1 MPGAG
6 EAGSEARGLP
16 EPHALVRE
24 AVEARAAVRRAMEAG
39 EELRRPIEERDEE
52 ARDVH
57 FGGKRRTEGGQPDQ
71 RLRTAPGQTLW
82 RGVPTGYL
90 QPHAA
95 NAASDGLAGSRRG
108 YVRYNRLRPTML
120 SLPAYPPTGR
130 KALCL
135 RW

>member
-24 AVEARAAVRRAMEAG
+24 AVEARAAVRRVMEVG

-57 FGGKRRTEGGQPDQ
+57 FGGKRRTREDNRIRDFAPTP
-71 RLRTAPGQTLW
+71 RTDPLAWGADGVPSTP
-82 RGVPTGYL
+82 RGV
-90 QPHAA
+90 
-95 NAASDGLAGSRRG
+95 RRE
-108 YVRYNRLRPTML
+108 RRPR
-120 SLPAYPPTGR
+120 R
-130 KALCL
+130 KL
-135 RW
+135 

>member
-24 AVEARAAVRRAMEAG
+24 AVEARAAVRRAMEVG

-71 RLRTAPGQTLW
+71 RLRTAPRTDPLAWGAD
-82 RGVPTGYL
+82 GVPSTPRGE
-90 QPHAA
+90 
-95 NAASDGLAGSRRG
+95 RRERWPRG
-108 YVRYNRLRPTML
+108 K
-120 SLPAYPPTGR
+120 PAW
-130 KALCL
+130 LCAVQST
-135 RW
+135 